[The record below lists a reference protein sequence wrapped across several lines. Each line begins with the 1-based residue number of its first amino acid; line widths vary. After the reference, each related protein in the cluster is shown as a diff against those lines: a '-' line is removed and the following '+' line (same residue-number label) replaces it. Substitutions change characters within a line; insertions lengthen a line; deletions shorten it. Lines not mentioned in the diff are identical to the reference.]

1 MSESLQNFVDLW
13 HVSMFYGSLVALL
26 AAIIVLVIYY
36 AQYLGLKNL
45 KEKYDFASLN
55 EIKKHRTM
63 HILLAIALG
72 MYLNTLRPDLL
83 EKGFVLFF
91 IRLSVTI
98 VAATIYG
105 YVASLVMK
113 FYYPTKLAK
122 KLNRLRYT
130 PRIHEASGNKM
141 KLLSEEEEDAYLDE
155 GQQAEE
161 DAFAVD
167 YDVWIDAES
176 GDTKVEKYMG
186 YLTALE
192 CDRCGFYTLKV
203 EKEEIEKVATEFEE
217 GELVT
222 HYKCSY
228 CNRIKRQSKVIGKKG
243 GSSGAKTETPEFVEQ
258 IATTSSVT
266 HIHVE
271 VHGSN
276 GEVLNYEFQTTH
288 QAETFFREFDFSKVD
303 HSR

>member
-1 MSESLQNFVDLW
+1 MSESLRNFIDLW
-13 HVSMFYGSLVALL
+13 HLSMFYGSLIALFVA
-26 AAIIVLVIYY
+26 VLFLIIYY
-36 AQYLGLKNL
+36 VQYGSQKDLKD
-45 KEKYDFASLN
+45 KYDFASLN
-55 EIKKHRTM
+55 EIKRQRTA
-63 HILLAIALG
+63 HILIAIAIG

-91 IRLSVTI
+91 VRLSITI

-105 YVASLVMK
+105 YVASLVLK
-113 FYYPTKLAK
+113 FYYPTKLSK
-122 KLNRLRYT
+122 KLNKLRYT
-130 PRIHEASGNKM
+130 PRIHEASGNQM
-141 KLLSEEEEDAYLDE
+141 RLLSEEEEDAYLDE

-161 DAFAVD
+161 DAFSVD
-167 YDVWIDAES
+167 YDVWIDSES
-176 GDTKVEKYMG
+176 GDTKIEKYMG

-192 CDRCGFYTLKV
+192 CDRCGFHTLRV
-203 EKEEIEKVATEFEE
+203 EKEEIEKEATEFED

-222 HYKCSY
+222 HYKCTY
-228 CNRIKRQSKVIGKKG
+228 CNRIKKQSKTIGKKG
-243 GSSGAKTETPEFVEQ
+243 GSSDEGGETPEFVEQ

-288 QAETFFREFDFSKVD
+288 QAETFFKEFDFAKVE
-303 HSR
+303 H

>member
-1 MSESLQNFVDLW
+1 MSESLRNFVDLW
-13 HVSMFYGSLVALL
+13 HVSMFYGSLVVLL
-26 AAIIVLVIYY
+26 VAVVVLIIYY
-36 AQYLGLKNL
+36 VQYANQKDLKG
-45 KEKYDFASLN
+45 KYDFASLI
-55 EIKKHRTM
+55 EIKRQRM
-63 HILLAIALG
+63 AHILIAIAIG

-91 IRLSVTI
+91 IRLSIAI

-105 YVASLVMK
+105 YVASLLLK
-113 FYYPTKLAK
+113 FYYPTKLSK
-122 KLNRLRYT
+122 KLNKLRYT
-130 PRIHEASGNKM
+130 PRVNEATGNQM
-141 KLLSEEEEDAYLDE
+141 RLLSEEEEDAYLDE

-161 DAFAVD
+161 EAFALD
-167 YDVWIDAES
+167 YDVWIDSET
-176 GDTKVEKYMG
+176 GDTKIEKYMG

-192 CDRCGFYTLKV
+192 CDRCGFHTLKLEKEEV
-203 EKEEIEKVATEFEE
+203 EKEATELEE

-222 HYKCSY
+222 TYKCSY
-228 CNRIKRQSKVIGKKG
+228 CNRIKRQSKTISKRGE
-243 GSSGAKTETPEFVEQ
+243 SSLRHGETPEFVEQ

-288 QAETFFREFDFSKVD
+288 QAETFFKEFDFSKVEYY
-303 HSR
+303 